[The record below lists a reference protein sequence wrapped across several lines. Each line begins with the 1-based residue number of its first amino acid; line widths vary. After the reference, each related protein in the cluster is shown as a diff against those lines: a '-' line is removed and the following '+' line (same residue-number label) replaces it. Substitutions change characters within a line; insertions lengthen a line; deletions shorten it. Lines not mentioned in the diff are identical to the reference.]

1 MPDTI
6 DDAAKAFDT
15 DIASESKAPTR
26 TTPKGDNTGPP
37 ERMFERLGELET
49 DDDSPP
55 RAPGDDDEPP
65 RVRTEED
72 EEDDD
77 DIGEEVDEDEEGP
90 DEEDQE
96 GPDSE
101 LLAQEF
107 TVMVDGKEQTVP
119 LKEALEGYV
128 RTQTFHQRMNEV
140 DEAKKIIQR
149 TAADAVH
156 NYEYSMNV
164 AKEIEGYLA
173 TLVPPEPNWDEEFK
187 KDPIKAR
194 EVQKYYDQV
203 RGFRKTLQE
212 KLGAAA
218 EERQKSD
225 AVQLSAYAEE
235 ESRKFD
241 RANAKHWATDPKRKG
256 KDLQAMRR
264 TALSHQFS
272 EEEISQVYDS
282 RMLQILLK
290 ASKYDRIM
298 ASRPQPV
305 RTGNGTRPVPTVG
318 GKPRA
323 KAATGN
329 FQRASKQLSKSGSI
343 EDAAVVFDQIISRDT
358 RRKR

>member
-1 MPDTI
+1 ME
-6 DDAAKAFDT
+6 DAAKAFDT
-15 DIASESKAPTR
+15 DIASETKTSRAP
-26 TTPKGDNTGPP
+26 KEDNTGPP

-49 DDDSPP
+49 DDDSPVK
-55 RAPGDDDEPP
+55 APGDDDEPP
-65 RVRTEED
+65 EVYTEDGEEPDD
-72 EEDDD
+72 EA
-77 DIGEEVDEDEEGP
+77 GEEVDEEP
-90 DEEDQE
+90 DEEAPE
-96 GPDSE
+96 GVDPE

-156 NYEYSMNV
+156 NYEYSVNV
-164 AKEIEGYLA
+164 AKEIEGYLS

-203 RGFRKTLQE
+203 RGFRKTLQD
-212 KLGAAA
+212 KLGEAAA
-218 EERQKSD
+218 ERQKSD

-235 ESRKFD
+235 EAKKFD
-241 RANAKHWATDPKRKG
+241 RANTKHWATDPKRKQ

-264 TALSHQFS
+264 TALTQGFS
-272 EEEISQVYDS
+272 EEELSQVYDS
-282 RMLQILLK
+282 RMLQVLLK

-298 ASRPQPV
+298 ASRPTPV
-305 RTGNGTRPVPTVG
+305 QQGNGTKPVPTVG

-323 KAATGN
+323 KVANTG
-329 FQRASKQLSKSGSI
+329 FRTASKQLSKSGSI

-358 RRKR
+358 RKRR